1 MKIKSLEI
9 YGFGK
14 LENVK
19 IDEFSPGIQVFYGRN
34 EAGKSTLM
42 AFIHAILFGFP
53 LKNQTELR
61 YEPKK
66 GYKYGGRLIMETKE
80 GKLLTIE
87 RIAGKSAGD
96 VTVTDEKG
104 INLSIDSVLAGID
117 RNIYKGI
124 FSFNI
129 MDVQNL
135 KLIDLEQLG
144 GYLFSSGLIGSDKLQ
159 RISDQLNKSMEE
171 LFKPGGR
178 KPVLNKLL
186 GDLKEEEKTVLQWKQ
201 KLEQYESLQKDIQHA
216 ADKLDSLK
224 AEKEELSAKLR
235 NIDAMVAIQPIEDQL
250 SQVKSELSKL
260 GDYSTFPL
268 DGIARLEKLL
278 IEQSNYNSR
287 LEKLGQDRFTLDN
300 KMDQLKVDEALLEKR
315 ERIEILLT
323 QFPKYQESMERI
335 AFLSTEEQRLEKQ
348 IQVLKMEL
356 KWKEKHGE
364 QVEGIDTS
372 LAAKAELKGLL
383 QQQNKLSLQKEHLDE
398 EFQQAKDEL
407 EKQEDRIASLV
418 KEQLPREDFQQL
430 QEKVQGLGV
439 ERLETDIA
447 IQEQLL
453 HQMDGQIQQQE
464 HDYVQKQKKKGL
476 AAVISIAAGIAGA
489 AVLYMLDNTLLGL
502 FLFIF
507 SLGIG
512 GYLFFAKPSTSILIR
527 LQKDRDAQKEKLSKI
542 KETLYSKRERTGLE
556 KYRLMLAKEK
566 QIEEL
571 LQKERLLLSQS
582 ERTYDRIILQFE
594 DWEKH
599 HFSFEEKWKEWT
611 ENRGLESIPASHME
625 EAFAKAIELKKVFME
640 SQNIHKRIELSES
653 MVNQFKDEAYKVMNQ
668 LGLTQSSLEEVIYYL
683 KAELEKN
690 ERNKQKLEDL
700 HIKRQEIEEEV
711 TFLSIQEKGVIEKI
725 DKLMKQVDVSTE
737 EEFRLKHQQFQKGTE
752 YEQNISLLELQLEQ
766 VQKSYGIIPE
776 TGKTL
781 SMWNSDKTETEE
793 RLRLLS
799 EEQTHFYQLKSKKE
813 EAVRTLEERGTY
825 SDAVQKFEM
834 AKSNLQEQARK
845 WAVLATSQQLLNRT
859 MDYYRTVK
867 LPEVLS
873 KASEYFRFLTKE
885 EYSQVYDPT
894 NETKLMVK
902 HKNGLTFEP
911 KELSQATV
919 EQLYISIRFAVASVW
934 SKEQRFPFMMDDSF
948 VNFDHIRTVQ
958 ALDLMK
964 KMTEEGE
971 QLLFFT
977 CHEHMKALF
986 EKVEHTKIIELER
999 IGLPITVS

>member
-19 IDEFSPGIQVFYGRN
+19 IDEFSQGIQVFYGRN

-87 RIAGKSAGD
+87 RVAGKSAGD
-96 VTVTDEKG
+96 VTVIDEKG
-104 INLSIDSVLAGID
+104 MNLSIDSVLAGID
-117 RNIYKGI
+117 RSIYKGI

-135 KLIDLEQLG
+135 KLVDLEQLG

-178 KPVLNKLL
+178 KPVMNKLM

-216 ADKLDSLK
+216 ANKLKTLK
-224 AEKEELSAKLR
+224 VEKEKLSAKLR
-235 NIDAMVAIQPIEDQL
+235 KIDAMVAIQPIEDQL
-250 SQVKSELSKL
+250 SQLKREHSKL
-260 GDYSTFPL
+260 GDYSTFPI

-287 LEKLGQDRFTLDN
+287 LEKLGQDRFSLD
-300 KMDQLKVDEALLEKR
+300 KKIEQIEVDEALLEQQ
-315 ERIEILLT
+315 ERIESLLI
-323 QFPKYQESMERI
+323 QFPKYQESMERL

-372 LAAKAELKGLL
+372 LAAKAELRGLL

-398 EFQQAKDEL
+398 EFQQAKDDL
-407 EKQEDRIASLV
+407 EKQEDRIASLL
-418 KEQLPREDFQQL
+418 KEQLPREEVQQL
-430 QEKVQGLGV
+430 QKKVQGLGV

-453 HQMDGQIQQQE
+453 HQMEGQIQQQE
-464 HDYVQKQKKKGL
+464 HEHVQMKKKNKL
-476 AAVISIAAGIAGA
+476 ASVISISAGGAGA
-489 AVLYMLDNTLLGL
+489 AVLYMQDNTLLGL
-502 FLFIF
+502 FLFIL

-512 GYLFFAKPSTSILIR
+512 GYLFFTKASTSLLIR
-527 LQKDRDAQKEKLSKI
+527 LQKDREAQKEKLSKI
-542 KETLYSKRERTGLE
+542 KETLYTSPERTGLE

-594 DWEKH
+594 EWEKQQ
-599 HFSFEEKWKEWT
+599 FSFDEKWKEWT
-611 ENRGLESIPASHME
+611 EYRGLGAIPASHME
-625 EAFAKAIELKKVFME
+625 EAFAKAIELKTVFME
-640 SQNIHKRIELSES
+640 RQNLHKSIQLSER
-653 MVNQFKDEAYKVMNQ
+653 MVDQFRDEASKIMNQ
-668 LGLTQSSLEEVIYYL
+668 LGLTQSSLEEAFYYL

-690 ERNKQKLEDL
+690 ERNKQILDDL
-700 HIKRQEIEEEV
+700 YVKGKEIEEEA
-711 TFLSIQEKGVIEKI
+711 TYLTIQKKDATEKI
-725 DKLMKQVDVSTE
+725 GELMKRAGVSKE

-752 YEQNISLLELQLEQ
+752 YEQNMSLLQLQLEQ
-766 VQKSYGIIPE
+766 VQNSYGIIPE
-776 TGKTL
+776 KGKTL
-781 SMWNSDKTETEE
+781 SMWNSEKAETEE
-793 RLRLLS
+793 QIRLLS
-799 EEQTHFYQLKSKKE
+799 EEQAHYYQLKTKRE
-813 EAVRTLEERGTY
+813 EAVRTLEEGGTY

-834 AKSNLQEQARK
+834 SKSHLQEQARK

-867 LPEVLS
+867 LPEVLN
-873 KASEYFRFLTKE
+873 KASDYFRFLTNG

-902 HKNGLTFEP
+902 HKNGLSFEP

-934 SKEQRFPFMMDDSF
+934 SREQRFPFMMDDSF

-977 CHEHMKALF
+977 CHEHMKSLF
-986 EKVEHTKIIELER
+986 EKVENSKIVELER
-999 IGLPITVS
+999 TYLPITIS

>member
-19 IDEFSPGIQVFYGRN
+19 IDEFSQGIQVFYGRN

-66 GYKYGGRLIMETKE
+66 GYKYGGRLIMETKA

-104 INLSIDSVLAGID
+104 MNLSIDSVLAGID

-178 KPVLNKLL
+178 KPMMNKLL

-216 ADKLDSLK
+216 ADKLKTLK
-224 AEKEELSAKLR
+224 SEKENLSTKLR
-235 NIDAMVAIQPIEDQL
+235 KINAMVAIQPIEDQL
-250 SQVKSELSKL
+250 SQVKSEISKL

-287 LEKLGQDRFTLDN
+287 LEKLEQDRFSMDR
-300 KMDQLKVDEALLEKR
+300 KMEQLEVDEVLLEQR
-315 ERIEILLT
+315 ERIESLLT
-323 QFPKYQESMERI
+323 QFPKYQESMERL

-356 KWKEKHGE
+356 KWKGKHEE
-364 QVEGIDTS
+364 QVEAIDTS
-372 LAAKAELKGLL
+372 LAAKAELRGLL

-407 EKQEDRIASLV
+407 EKQEDRISSLL

-430 QEKVQGLGV
+430 QEKVQSLGV

-453 HQMDGQIQQQE
+453 HQIEGQIQQQE
-464 HDYVQKQKKKGL
+464 HEHVQREQKKKL
-476 AAVISIAAGIAGA
+476 AAVISSAGGVAGA
-489 AVLYMLDNTLLGL
+489 AILYMQDNTLLGL
-502 FLFIF
+502 FLFIL

-512 GYLFFAKPSTSILIR
+512 GYLFFTKASTSLLIR
-527 LQKDRDAQKEKLSKI
+527 LQKDREAQKEKLSKI
-542 KETLYSKRERTGLE
+542 KETLYTSPERTGLE
-556 KYRLMLAKEK
+556 KYRMMLAKEK

-594 DWEKH
+594 EWEKQQ
-599 HFSFEEKWKEWT
+599 FSYEEKWKEWA
-611 ENRGLESIPASHME
+611 ENRGLEAIPASHMD
-625 EAFAKAIELKKVFME
+625 EAFAKAIELKAVFME
-640 SQNIHKRIELSES
+640 RQNLHKRIQLSES
-653 MVNQFKDEAYKVMNQ
+653 MVDQFKDEASKIMNQ
-668 LGLTQSSLEEVIYYL
+668 LGLTQSSLEEAFYYL

-690 ERNKQKLEDL
+690 QRNKQKLGSL
-700 HIKRQEIEEEV
+700 HTKRQEIEEEV
-711 TFLSIQEKGVIEKI
+711 TFLTIQAKDITEKI
-725 DKLMKQVDVSTE
+725 WKLMKQADVSTE
-737 EEFRLKHQQFQKGTE
+737 EEFRYKHRLFQKGME
-752 YEQNISLLELQLEQ
+752 YEQNMSLLELQLEQ
-766 VQKSYGIIPE
+766 VQNSYGIIPE
-776 TGKTL
+776 KGKTV
-781 SMWNSDKTETEE
+781 SMWNSDKAETEE
-793 RLRLLS
+793 QLRHLS
-799 EEQTHFYQLKSKKE
+799 EEQTRYYQLKTKKE
-813 EAVRTLEERGTY
+813 EAVHTLEEGGTY
-825 SDAVQKFEM
+825 SDAVQKFEIS
-834 AKSNLQEQARK
+834 KSNLQEQARK
-845 WAVLATSQQLLNRT
+845 WAVLATSQQLLIRT

-867 LPEVLS
+867 LPEVLD

-902 HKNGLTFEP
+902 HKNGLAFEP

-964 KMTEEGE
+964 KITEEGE

-986 EKVEHTKIIELER
+986 EKVENTKIVELER
-999 IGLPITVS
+999 TGLPITVS

>member
-19 IDEFSPGIQVFYGRN
+19 IDEFSSGIQVFYGRN

-53 LKNQTELR
+53 LKNQAELR

-66 GYKYGGRLIMETKE
+66 GYKYGGKLIMETKE

-96 VTVTDEKG
+96 VTVTDEQG
-104 INLSIDSVLAGID
+104 MNLSIDSVLAGID

-178 KPVLNKLL
+178 KPVMNKLL

-216 ADKLDSLK
+216 AIKLETLK
-224 AEKEELSAKLR
+224 EEKEHLSAKLR
-235 NIDAMVAIQPIEDQL
+235 KIDAMVAIQPIEDQL
-250 SQVKSELSKL
+250 SQLKRELSKL
-260 GDYSTFPL
+260 GDYSTFPV

-278 IEQSNYNSR
+278 IEQSNYHSR
-287 LEKLGQDRFTLDN
+287 LEKLGQDRFSLDK
-300 KMDQLKVDEALLEKR
+300 KMEQLEVDEALLEQQ
-315 ERIEILLT
+315 ERIESFLT
-323 QFPKYQESMERI
+323 QFPKYQESTERL

-356 KWKEKHGE
+356 KWKEKPGE

-372 LAAKAELKGLL
+372 LAAKAELRGLL
-383 QQQNKLSLQKEHLDE
+383 QLQNKLSLQKEHLDE

-407 EKQEDRIASLV
+407 EKQEVRIASLL
-418 KEQLPREDFQQL
+418 KEQLPQEELQQL
-430 QEKVQGLGV
+430 QEKVKGLGV
-439 ERLETDIA
+439 ERLEADIA
-447 IQEQLL
+447 IGEQLL

-464 HDYVQKQKKKGL
+464 HEHVQRKKKKGL
-476 AAVISIAAGIAGA
+476 AAVISIAAGVAGA
-489 AVLYMLDNTLLGL
+489 VVLYMQDNTLLGL
-502 FLFIF
+502 FFFIL
-507 SLGIG
+507 SVGIG
-512 GYLFFAKPSTSILIR
+512 GYLFLTKPSSSLLIR
-527 LQKDRDAQKEKLSKI
+527 LQKDREAQKEKLSKI
-542 KETLYSKRERTGLE
+542 KETLYTSPERTGLE

-594 DWEKH
+594 EWEKQQ
-599 HFSFEEKWKEWT
+599 FSFEEKWKEWT
-611 ENRGLESIPASHME
+611 ETRGLGAIPASHME
-625 EAFAKAIELKKVFME
+625 EAFAKAIELKTVFME
-640 SQNIHKRIELSES
+640 RQNLHKRIQLGER
-653 MVNQFKDEAYKVMNQ
+653 MVDQLRDEASRIMNQ
-668 LGLTQSSLEEVIYYL
+668 LGMTQSSLEEAFYYL
-683 KAELEKN
+683 KAELKKN
-690 ERNKQKLEDL
+690 ERNKQILDDL
-700 HIKRQEIEEEV
+700 YMNGKEIEEEA
-711 TFLSIQEKGVIEKI
+711 TFLSIQKKDISEKI
-725 DKLMKQVDVSTE
+725 RELMERAGVSKE
-737 EEFRLKHQQFQKGTE
+737 EEFRLKHQHFQKGME
-752 YEQNISLLELQLEQ
+752 YEQNMSLLQLQLEQ
-766 VQKSYGIIPE
+766 VQNSYDIIPE
-776 TGKTL
+776 KGKTL
-781 SMWNSDKTETEE
+781 SLWNSEKAETEKQI
-793 RLRLLS
+793 RLLS
-799 EEQTHFYQLKSKKE
+799 EEQTHYYQLKTKRE
-813 EAVRTLEERGTY
+813 EAVRTLEEGGTY

-834 AKSNLQEQARK
+834 TKSNLQEQARK
-845 WAVLATSQQLLNRT
+845 WAVLATSQQMLNRT

-873 KASEYFRFLTKE
+873 KASDYFRFLTKD

-902 HKNGLTFEP
+902 HKNGLSFEP

-934 SKEQRFPFMMDDSF
+934 SREQRFPFMMDDSF
-948 VNFDHIRTVQ
+948 VNFDHTRTVQ

-964 KMTEEGE
+964 KMSEEGE

-977 CHEHMKALF
+977 CHKHMKALF
-986 EKVEHTKIIELER
+986 EKVENTKIVELER
-999 IGLPITVS
+999 TGLPITVS